1 MQQTTILKF
10 TPTFHHPSGSSMI
23 KKPQIHY
30 TNFPNIHKI
39 TSNKP
44 FHDTSC
50 PKICITNKPFH
61 ISSCSKKDNA
71 DANSALKKER
81 SKNSTST
88 TEKKLQLNVSSAF
101 DPILSAVKRVF
112 SSVTKLVSPYRFVVE
127 NDLILFK
134 YSDEKE
140 IVGVVQHIVEHHHE
154 NLMDTTVLCELGL
167 LENFKI
173 SVYDIIN
180 QTLLN
185 EEENE
190 KMWRICTSVECKDR
204 DWKKMVG
211 EIEDILNAHDDVK
224 CNSTYNFAF
233 VNSFEPEMKIAVSG
247 FVTVSKLRTPRFEH
261 YMEVRKKVLSE
272 IDEIRIKHGGSKEE
286 SALGDR
292 VKLIRSR

>member
-10 TPTFHHPSGSSMI
+10 TPTFRHPCGTSII
-23 KKPQIHY
+23 KKPQ
-30 TNFPNIHKI
+30 TQFSNFSNIHKI
-39 TSNKP
+39 TNNKP
-44 FHDTSC
+44 FHNTNC
-50 PKICITNKPFH
+50 PKICITSKPFQ
-61 ISSCSKKDNA
+61 ISSCSKKNNA
-71 DANSALKKER
+71 DAN

-101 DPILSAVKRVF
+101 DPIFSAVKR
-112 SSVTKLVSPYRFVVE
+112 
-127 NDLILFK
+127 
-134 YSDEKE
+134 
-140 IVGVVQHIVEHHHE
+140 
-154 NLMDTTVLCELGL
+154 NLMETTVLCELGL

-190 KMWRICTSVECKDR
+190 KMWRICTLVECKDR
-204 DWKKMVG
+204 DWKKMAG
-211 EIEDILNAHDDVK
+211 EIEDILNTHDDVK
-224 CNSTYNFAF
+224 WNSTYNFAF
-233 VNSFEPEMKIAVSG
+233 VNSFEPEMKICFKIAVSG

-272 IDEIRIKHGGSKEE
+272 IDEIRIKHGVSKEE